1 MQLMLK
7 LLRNCLKY
15 NRYVMVALGAILYA
29 LGINQLQILNYGMGS
44 FDSLTLQIASLSP
57 IKQFGNA
64 SFLIHFTFFIIL
76 LLLMKKYKLDIK
88 MVMLSV
94 LSIFIL
100 TRLVN
105 LFSHLTYYPDQ
116 NIAVFII
123 TFLILNMGLFLLA
136 KSNLIIAPFDKFL
149 VETSNHFKINF
160 GVIRF
165 AADVIILIVVLVVNL
180 LANNVVPITLFTL
193 IITFLT
199 GVNIGLYELAYNK
212 IKNKTNI

>member
-1 MQLMLK
+1 MQRTLVR
-7 LLRNCLKY
+7 LRNCLKS
-15 NRYVMVALGAILYA
+15 NRYVMVILGSILYA

-44 FDSLTLQIASLSP
+44 FDSLTLQITSLSP
-57 IKQFGNA
+57 VKQFGNA

-76 LLLMKKYKLDIK
+76 LLLLKKYKLDIK
-88 MVMLSV
+88 MIMLSV

-105 LFSHLTYYPDQ
+105 LFSHITYYPKQ
-116 NIAVFII
+116 NIIVFII

-149 VETSNHFKINF
+149 VETSNYFKVNF
-160 GVIRF
+160 GVVRF
-165 AADVIILIVVLVVNL
+165 TADVTLLILVIAINILSGGIVPL
-180 LANNVVPITLFTL
+180 TLFTL

-199 GVNIGLYELAYNK
+199 GVNIGLYELAYNR
-212 IKNKTNI
+212 IKKEN

>member
-1 MQLMLK
+1 MK
-7 LLRNCLKY
+7 NKIII
-15 NRYVMVALGAILYA
+15 VFIGAILYA

-57 IKQFGNA
+57 VKQFGNA

-76 LLLMKKYKLDIK
+76 LLLIKKYKLDIK
-88 MVMLSV
+88 MVVLSI

-105 LFSHLTYYPDQ
+105 LFSHITYYPKQ
-116 NIAVFII
+116 NIIEFII

-160 GVIRF
+160 GIIRF
-165 AADVIILIVVLVVNL
+165 AADVIILIIVVLVNL
-180 LANNVVPITLFTL
+180 LAGNVVPVTLFTL

-199 GVNIGLYELAYNK
+199 GVNIGLYELAYNRIRK
-212 IKNKTNI
+212 